1 MIESFKGEKK
11 MIRDQKDPQNWDDEK
26 VEKELQ
32 SWIETY
38 RDLLIQLAKTGKNYV
53 HQYQNGNTR
62 EFSPAQMVYENM
74 PFPELDES
82 ITFWLAGDKEKAVEA
97 FFKQCEAGLQ
107 LFAENEAERRVLR

>member
-1 MIESFKGEKK
+1 

-38 RDLLIQLAKTGKNYV
+38 RDLLIQLAKTGKNYI
-53 HQYQNGNTR
+53 HQYHNGNTK

-74 PFPELDES
+74 PFPELDEA
-82 ITFWLAGDKEKAVEA
+82 INLWLAGDKERA
-97 FFKQCEAGLQ
+97 FDEFCVQCEAGLEA
-107 LFAENEAERRVLR
+107 FAENEAEMRVRG